1 MGGQK
6 PDAGKGSNPGRRSHT
21 TGNSNASCDRTS
33 DSISCRSMN
42 LGIFPS
48 NEKRPTC
55 SFRLFRAGTNDK
67 ASRLVRISRL
77 PIGRISF
84 PIRWQRPP
92 LSIVS
97 CTMARS
103 LSSLAKASGS
113 RPASG
118 TGKRPITAKSS
129 LLGVNFPVSK
139 RGQFLASVTT
149 DGKRFAL
156 ENHLRDFLAKDV
168 TFIEPGMRL
177 FTEIE
182 GIDGVEVPMGGN
194 RAADLLLIDGSGS
207 LVVVELKVSRGHEK
221 TVGQLLRYIGFA
233 KREYAKGRKVRGVI
247 VASEIS
253 NDLRLAVEPLKD
265 ALDVRLMRYTLKF
278 EMTIAS

>member
-1 MGGQK
+1 
-6 PDAGKGSNPGRRSHT
+6 
-21 TGNSNASCDRTS
+21 
-33 DSISCRSMN
+33 
-42 LGIFPS
+42 
-48 NEKRPTC
+48 
-55 SFRLFRAGTNDK
+55 
-67 ASRLVRISRL
+67 
-77 PIGRISF
+77 
-84 PIRWQRPP
+84 
-92 LSIVS
+92 
-97 CTMARS
+97 
-103 LSSLAKASGS
+103 
-113 RPASG
+113 
-118 TGKRPITAKSS
+118 
-129 LLGVNFPVSK
+129 
-139 RGQFLASVTT
+139 
-149 DGKRFAL
+149 
-156 ENHLRDFLAKDV
+156 
-168 TFIEPGMRL
+168 MRL